1 MRIFIITAS
10 ILFALNSFACDG
22 SGKDKEE
29 DKDERVKVT
38 LIHS

>member
-1 MRIFIITAS
+1 MRMLIVTVS
-10 ILFALNSFACDG
+10 ILFALNSLACDG

-29 DKDERVKVT
+29 DKDERVKAT

>member
-1 MRIFIITAS
+1 MRMIIVTAS
-10 ILFALNSFACDG
+10 ILFALNSLACDG

>member
-1 MRIFIITAS
+1 MRMLIVTAS
-10 ILFALNSFACDG
+10 ILFALNSLACDG

>member
-1 MRIFIITAS
+1 MRMFIITAS
-10 ILFALNSFACDG
+10 ILFALNSLACDG